1 MNKYFFDKTTTVR
14 QNLGMH
20 TGQRIRVLK
29 QKQKKILNQEE
40 KKISAYDQEIYT

>member
-20 TGQRIRVLK
+20 TGQRIRLLK
-29 QKQKKILNQEE
+29 QKKYFFLSLWPRNI
-40 KKISAYDQEIYT
+40 